1 MSADDRKPSRGL
13 GRGLSAL
20 LGEGQEAEAIRAE
33 ADNTASARTMRSGQD
48 VHTIPIELI
57 EPNPDQPRKV
67 FSEADLAELTDSISE
82 RGLLQ
87 PILVRPLS
95 GETERYQIVAGERRW
110 RASQRAKLHEVPCL
124 VRELTDRETLEI
136 AIVEN
141 VQRADLNPVEEA
153 RAFRQLVETFGHTQD
168 DVAKAVGKSRAHVA
182 NTLRLLALPKS
193 VLGHL
198 EAGTLTAGHARAIA
212 TAPDPDALA
221 AQIISEGLS
230 VRAAEA
236 LARQAAGGGAA
247 RAAGSSTGPAAPKD
261 ADTKALEAD
270 LSQRLGLQVDIK
282 AKGEQG
288 EVRVKFS
295 NLEQLDD
302 LCRRLTQSG
311 SSGAY

>member
-1 MSADDRKPSRGL
+1 MSADERKPSRGL

-20 LGEGQEAEAIRAE
+20 LGEGEEAEAVRA
-33 ADNTASARTMRSGQD
+33 DASNAQRSSSNRNGVQ
-48 VHTIPIELI
+48 TLPIELI

-67 FSEADLAELTDSISE
+67 FTESDLAELAESIATK
-82 RGLLQ
+82 GLLQ
-87 PILVRPLS
+87 PILVRPMR

-110 RASQRAKLHEVPCL
+110 RAAQRAQLHEAPCL

-153 RAFRQLVETFGHTQD
+153 RAFRQLVETFGHTQEE
-168 DVAKAVGKSRAHVA
+168 VAKAVGKSRAHVA
-182 NTLRLLALPKS
+182 NTLRLLAMPKA
-193 VLGHL
+193 VLAYL
-198 EAGTLTAGHARAIA
+198 EEGAITAGHARAIA
-212 TAPDPDALA
+212 TAPNPEALA
-221 AQIISEGLS
+221 EQIVRDGLS

-236 LARQAAGGGAA
+236 LARNASGASAPERKASSGAPQA
-247 RAAGSSTGPAAPKD
+247 KD
-261 ADTKALEAD
+261 ADTRALEAD
-270 LSQRLGLQVDIK
+270 LTSRLGLAVEIK

-288 EVRVKFS
+288 ELRVKFS

-302 LCRRLTQSG
+302 VCRRLSQMG

>member
-20 LGEGQEAEAIRAE
+20 LGEGEEAEAIRA
-33 ADNTASARTMRSGQD
+33 DSANAPRSSANRNGVQ
-48 VHTIPIELI
+48 TLPIELI

-67 FSEADLAELTDSISE
+67 FTESDLAELSESIATK
-82 RGLLQ
+82 GLLQ
-87 PILVRPLS
+87 PILVRPIR

-110 RASQRAKLHEVPCL
+110 RAAQRAQLHEVPCL

-153 RAFRQLVETFGHTQD
+153 RAFRQLVETFGHTQEE
-168 DVAKAVGKSRAHVA
+168 VAKAVGKSRAHVA
-182 NTLRLLALPKS
+182 NTLRLLAMPKS
-193 VLGHL
+193 VLAYL
-198 EAGTLTAGHARAIA
+198 EEGAITAGHARAIA
-212 TAPDPDALA
+212 TAPNPEALA
-221 AQIISEGLS
+221 EQIVRDGLS

-236 LARQAAGGGAA
+236 LARNASGASA
-247 RAAGSSTGPAAPKD
+247 PERKASSGAPQTKD
-261 ADTKALEAD
+261 ADTRALESD
-270 LSQRLGLQVDIK
+270 LSSRLGLAVEIK

-288 EVRVKFS
+288 ELRVKFS

-302 LCRRLTQSG
+302 VCRRLSQTG
-311 SSGAY
+311 SGAF